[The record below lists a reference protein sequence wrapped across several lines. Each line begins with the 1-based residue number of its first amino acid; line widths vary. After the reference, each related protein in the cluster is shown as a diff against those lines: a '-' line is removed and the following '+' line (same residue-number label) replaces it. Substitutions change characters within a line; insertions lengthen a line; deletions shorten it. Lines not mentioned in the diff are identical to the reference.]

1 MEKNNSKKKVI
12 LSRNMKINPQQP
24 NKENEKEKEIFCN
37 SQRTPDNN
45 LTHFHSKSL
54 IQTNIDI
61 NKEKPNTKKLSF
73 NNIEEDDEDDEEL
86 DHPKPLMS
94 DYEDNFEDLKN
105 QFIHKIENKKILQNS
120 FPNKENQDLNLNLK
134 NIPKMNDIPKINN
147 SHNEE
152 YFLLINNKDN
162 NQQKDINNSNNIND
176 DNIIRQKKVLNTEMV
191 SKGDI
196 NQNKAQINNNNNMN
210 YKKCNTD
217 IIANNNYIANGDKI
231 RVKEDILINKL
242 NNQVNNNQ
250 KKTNEEI
257 SSYNL
262 KEKKYRAIPKGF
274 KNNKNNINNIIRNEN
289 YNYMN
294 RPINNKINKNQYYK
308 NNSYTKYQKQKVNSV
323 YIPNTKVKYENG
335 IQNKIVKEVYER
347 NNSQKNNNQNLHN
360 KSFNLSLKDL
370 NNINSENIKPIN
382 IKKINNL
389 IYNEERQDSKL
400 ERIYE
405 DDTPLNNKNIIKN
418 ELNNGLN
425 IVKIKSSE
433 IKKPDFPKRDNVF
446 INRLDNPNNM
456 KYRKR
461 SFERGGIFN
470 NVQTTFVV
478 ISKNQKSKGIPRRNI
493 IPDYNNKTI
502 NPAPSAKCLNYEKLC
517 MEEEISQPLETPR
530 MNINEPIIFRM
541 NKGIP
546 INNYNND
553 LILDDNNTNYDINYK
568 NYIESLNK
576 GNRSRDIYN
585 ERNIYNLINK
595 SNNINDNTFPIYDY
609 DYNNNDYYSNNN
621 YDSNRICIR
630 KYSFNSNN
638 PNYYY

>member
-1 MEKNNSKKKVI
+1 
-12 LSRNMKINPQQP
+12 L
-24 NKENEKEKEIFCN
+24 
-37 SQRTPDNN
+37 
-45 LTHFHSKSL
+45 
-54 IQTNIDI
+54 
-61 NKEKPNTKKLSF
+61 
-73 NNIEEDDEDDEEL
+73 
-86 DHPKPLMS
+86 
-94 DYEDNFEDLKN
+94 
-105 QFIHKIENKKILQNS
+105 
-120 FPNKENQDLNLNLK
+120 
-134 NIPKMNDIPKINN
+134 
-147 SHNEE
+147 
-152 YFLLINNKDN
+152 NNKD
-162 NQQKDINNSNNIND
+162 
-176 DNIIRQKKVLNTEMV
+176 
-191 SKGDI
+191 
-196 NQNKAQINNNNNMN
+196 
-210 YKKCNTD
+210 
-217 IIANNNYIANGDKI
+217 
-231 RVKEDILINKL
+231 
-242 NNQVNNNQ
+242 
-250 KKTNEEI
+250 
-257 SSYNL
+257 
-262 KEKKYRAIPKGF
+262 
-274 KNNKNNINNIIRNEN
+274 
-289 YNYMN
+289 
-294 RPINNKINKNQYYK
+294 
-308 NNSYTKYQKQKVNSV
+308 
-323 YIPNTKVKYENG
+323 
-335 IQNKIVKEVYER
+335 
-347 NNSQKNNNQNLHN
+347 
-360 KSFNLSLKDL
+360 
-370 NNINSENIKPIN
+370 
-382 IKKINNL
+382 
-389 IYNEERQDSKL
+389 
-400 ERIYE
+400 
-405 DDTPLNNKNIIKN
+405 IIKN
-418 ELNNGLN
+418 GLNNCLN

-517 MEEEISQPLETPR
+517 IEEEIPQPLETPR

>member
-1 MEKNNSKKKVI
+1 MEKNNSRKKVI

-24 NKENEKEKEIFCN
+24 NKENEKEKEKFYN
-37 SQRTPDNN
+37 SQRISDNN

-105 QFIHKIENKKILQNS
+105 QFIYKIENKKNLQNS

-134 NIPKMNDIPKINN
+134 NIPQINDIPKINN

-152 YFLLINNKDN
+152 YFLLIDNNKDN
-162 NQQKDINNSNNIND
+162 NQQKDTNNSNNKNYD
-176 DNIIRQKKVLNTEMV
+176 KTIRQKKVLNTDII
-191 SKGDI
+191 SKGDN
-196 NQNKAQINNNNNMN
+196 NQNKAQINNNNMN
-210 YKKCNTD
+210 YKKSNTD
-217 IIANNNYIANGDKI
+217 IIANNNFIANGDKI
-231 RVKEDILINKL
+231 RVKEDILINKV

-257 SSYNL
+257 SFYNL
-262 KEKKYRAIPKGF
+262 KDKKYRAIPKGF
-274 KNNKNNINNIIRNEN
+274 KNNINNIIRNEN

-405 DDTPLNNKNIIKN
+405 DDTLLNNKNIIKN

-517 MEEEISQPLETPR
+517 IEEEIPQPLETPR

>member
-61 NKEKPNTKKLSF
+61 NKEKPNIKKLSF

-517 MEEEISQPLETPR
+517 MEEEIPQPLETPR